1 MQWYKGVSTQSI
13 SKRLG
18 HATTDITQRV
28 YLHLIEEM
36 ESKDEKKVMAAL
48 MEMDY

>member
-1 MQWYKGVSTQSI
+1 MYKEVSIQSI

-28 YLHLIEEM
+28 YLHLIDEM
-36 ESKDEKKVMAAL
+36 EIRDEKKVMSAM
-48 MEMDY
+48 MELDY